1 MRLCIRTETNV
12 QELLLSCSLVRN
24 TRHLQHKVQG
34 LFDLFDLGLGD
45 NLEISSNQRLRDL
58 LNLRQPRLGHWWPHH
73 GRLDE
78 TPEPDGRLVPDM
90 QATDVLKYAAS
101 SISIP

>member
-1 MRLCIRTETNV
+1 MRLCTRTETNV

-24 TRHLQHKVQG
+24 TRHLEHKVQR

-58 LNLRQPRLGHWWPHH
+58 LDLRQPGLRHRGPHH
-73 GRLDE
+73 RRLDE
-78 TPEPDGRLVPDM
+78 TSEPDRRLVPNM
-90 QATDVLKYAAS
+90 QATDVLEYAAS
-101 SISIP
+101 SISVP